1 MNRRV
6 LPKYCLSI
14 AKVVFTSL
22 TKLVHISYP
31 KWLGECSS
39 LRTQRCKNNLVR
51 HPHLQES
58 HLVSH
63 MEAPCFCRQIWSSIL
78 QRGIIG
84 APCSE
89 STLTSWVVFLCRALI
104 ASFLS
109 RSTLTSIEPTNGQFL
124 ICSFSSQV
132 EQVIHTKPCTNITI
146 AKAALH
152 MLPGKS
158 SLNVRSVCPVPVC
171 PVCPGFP
178 ICPDDHDDHDEHD
191 YNDNHNHDNHDNQF
205 CTFTFWQQRAL

>member
-1 MNRRV
+1 M
-6 LPKYCLSI
+6 
-14 AKVVFTSL
+14 
-22 TKLVHISYP
+22 
-31 KWLGECSS
+31 
-39 LRTQRCKNNLVR
+39 
-51 HPHLQES
+51 
-58 HLVSH
+58 
-63 MEAPCFCRQIWSSIL
+63 
-78 QRGIIG
+78 G

-109 RSTLTSIEPTNGQFL
+109 RSTLTSIVPTNGQFL
-124 ICSFSSQV
+124 SCSFSSQV
-132 EQVIHTKPCTNITI
+132 EQVIHTKPFTNITRI

-171 PVCPGFP
+171 PVCPVCPGFP
-178 ICPDDHDDHDEHD
+178 VCPDDHDDHDEHD
-191 YNDNHNHDNHDNQF
+191 YNDNHNHDNHDDQF